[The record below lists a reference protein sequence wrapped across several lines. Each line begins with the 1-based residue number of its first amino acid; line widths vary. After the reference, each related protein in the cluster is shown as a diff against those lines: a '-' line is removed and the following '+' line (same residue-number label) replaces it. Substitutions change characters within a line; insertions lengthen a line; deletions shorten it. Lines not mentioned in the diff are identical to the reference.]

1 MRYSLKVALLLFGF
15 TVFVMPEIDVIN
27 VPIIGRTVN
36 FSKKVSAQTAQVYIP
51 PAGPSRTS
59 RTKGAGSRGCDQSG
73 NTNLQLLV
81 PHDHLPLTVSA
92 RPTFFWYVSNTTL
105 PVRFTLVEPGVAKPI
120 VDRSFKV
127 KRPGIVELE
136 LPSDVPGLALG
147 KEYRWTVSLVC
158 NKERPS
164 ENSYADS
171 SIKRIAITPELA
183 QTLAEAGQE
192 PQKRSLVYARSGI
205 WYDALNSSY
214 ISYRANPQG
223 KVTFWYFSKLLSQV
237 GMPTVSTRQLQQPN
251 TISNQ

>member
-15 TVFVMPEIDVIN
+15 TVVVMPEIDVIN

-36 FSKKVSAQTAQVYIP
+36 FSKKVYAQTGQVYIQ
-51 PAGPSRTS
+51 PASPSRKS
-59 RTKGAGSRGCDQSG
+59 RTAGTGSRGCDRAG

-81 PHDHLPLTVSA
+81 PDDHLALTVSA

-105 PVRFTLVEPGVAKPI
+105 PVRFTLVEPGVAKPL
-120 VDRSFKV
+120 VDRSFNV
-127 KRPGIVELE
+127 KRSGVVQLE

-164 ENSYADS
+164 ENIYADS

-183 QTLAEAGQE
+183 QTLAEAGQD
-192 PQKRSLVYARSGI
+192 PQKRSLVYGRSGI

-214 ISYRANPQG
+214 IGYKANPQG
-223 KVTFWYFSKLLSQV
+223 KVASWYFSKLLNQV
-237 GMPTVSTRQLQQPN
+237 GMPTVSDQQLQQSN
-251 TISNQ
+251 TINNQ